1 MSDWGPCHT
10 LWSAVADSSTVL
22 GLPTTLD
29 TCRQSDAVQCLSR
42 LVLSVREDIKLLNGT
57 AEDDVCQAAW
67 PETIICSPSDL
78 YNLYSQGEE
87 EEEEEALYS
96 SFPVIQAAMH
106 QQDYAVCGFVPS
118 YILEAIV
125 SSGTAPEESKL
136 ACKATLEHKHKCDTH
151 LHDASSVPQVRS
163 SHDGP

>member
-1 MSDWGPCHT
+1 VG
-10 LWSAVADSSTVL
+10 
-22 GLPTTLD
+22 
-29 TCRQSDAVQCLSR
+29 
-42 LVLSVREDIKLLNGT
+42 EDIKPLNGI
-57 AEDDVCQAAW
+57 AEDDVCQAAC
-67 PETIICSPSDL
+67 PETIICSPSDR

-87 EEEEEALYS
+87 EEEALNS
-96 SFPVIQAAMH
+96 IFHVIQAAMH

-163 SHDGP
+163 